1 VEEQPGVDDD
11 VDGAV
16 RAEVR
21 EEVGELAGGRTIR
34 YFSWV
39 GEP

>member
-1 VEEQPGVDDD
+1 VEEQPGVDGE
-11 VDGAV
+11 VDA
-16 RAEVR
+16 AIQEVR
-21 EEVGELAGGRTIR
+21 EEVGELEDGRAIR

>member
-1 VEEQPGVDDD
+1 VEEQPGVD
-11 VDGAV
+11 
-16 RAEVR
+16 AEVDAEVH
-21 EEVGELAGGRTIR
+21 EEVGELGDGRTIR